1 METSSEWLRRMLAE
15 TGTTQAELARA
26 LNIDPTILNKMVKGP
41 RKITA
46 DERDRIAA
54 HFESIRRTGFAE
66 EQAAF
71 ERSAGRKAPI
81 VRARAAGSGEWI
93 VDRGA
98 GAIRFEPPPERARDF
113 LDVFGFHAPD
123 EEAWPRYKVKEIV
136 WVCPNETPAPGDDVF
151 IFGKSRHRTALRGVV
166 GELTAKSPSSIVYR
180 HFSTRESRQ
189 ITASNASIYCLASRS
204 K

>member
-1 METSSEWLRRMLAE
+1 METSSEWLRRMLQE

-41 RKITA
+41 RKIMA

-54 HFESIRRTGFAE
+54 HLEGVRRAGFAE

-71 ERSAGRKAPI
+71 ERSAGGRSPI
-81 VRARAAGSGEWI
+81 FRARAAGSGEWI

-98 GAIRFEPPPERARDF
+98 GAIRFEPPADRAREY
-113 LDVFGFHAPD
+113 LDVFGFQAPD

-136 WVCPNETPAPGDDVF
+136 WVCPNEMPAPGDDVF
-151 IFGKSRHRTALRGVV
+151 IFGKSRNRTALRGVV

-180 HFSTRESRQ
+180 HFATRESRQ
-189 ITASNASIYCLASRS
+189 INAVTASIFCLASRPR
-204 K
+204 